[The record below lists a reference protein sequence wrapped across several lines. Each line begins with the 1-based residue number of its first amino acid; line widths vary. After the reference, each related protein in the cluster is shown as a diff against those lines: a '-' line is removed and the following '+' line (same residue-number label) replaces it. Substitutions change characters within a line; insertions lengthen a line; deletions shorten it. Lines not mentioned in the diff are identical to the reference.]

1 MLNDIKSIMISEEE
15 IAKKVKELGKQL
27 TEEYKGKDLLIVGIL
42 KGCMLFLSDLVRAID
57 LPLTMDFM
65 VVSSYGT
72 TTKSSGVVRI
82 IKDLEREIEGKD
94 VLIVEDIVDTGL
106 TLSYL
111 VENFKTRNPKSVK
124 ICSLLDKPDR
134 RKAKVDIEYVGFKIP
149 DEFVVGYGLDYG
161 ENYRNLPYVCV
172 LKPEVYTNFRH
183 ETPDTRHES

>member
-1 MLNDIKSIMISEEE
+1 LQNDIKSIMISEEE
-15 IAKKVKELGKQL
+15 IAKRVGELGRQL

-72 TTKSSGVVRI
+72 ATKSSGVVRI

-111 VENFKTRNPKSVK
+111 IENLKTRNPNSVK
-124 ICSLLDKPDR
+124 VCSLLDKPDR
-134 RKAKVDIEYVGFKIP
+134 RKSQVEIGYVGFKIP
-149 DEFVVGYGLDYG
+149 DEFVVGYGLDYA
-161 ENYRNLPYVCV
+161 EIYRNLPFVCV
-172 LKPEVYTNFRH
+172 LKPEVYS
-183 ETPDTRHES
+183 E

>member
-1 MLNDIKSIMISEEE
+1 MLEGIENVMIKEEE
-15 IAKKVKELGKQL
+15 IAERVQELGKQL
-27 TEEYKGKDLLIVGIL
+27 TEEYNGKELLVVGIL
-42 KGCMLFLSDLVRAID
+42 KGCMLFLSDLVRTID

-124 ICSLLDKPDR
+124 VCCLLDKPDR
-134 RKAKVDIEYVGFKIP
+134 RKAKVDIEYVGFEIP
-149 DEFVVGYGLDYG
+149 DEFVVGYGLDYA
-161 ENYRNLPYVCV
+161 EVYRNLPFVCV
-172 LKPEVYTNFRH
+172 LKPEVYSNT
-183 ETPDTRHES
+183 

>member
-1 MLNDIKSIMISEEE
+1 MQKDIQNIMISEEE
-15 IAKKVKELGKQL
+15 IAKRVGELGKQL
-27 TEEYKGKDLLIVGIL
+27 TEEYQGKDLLIVGIL

-65 VVSSYGT
+65 VVSSYGS

-111 VENFKTRNPKSVK
+111 IENFKTRNPKSVK
-124 ICSLLDKPDR
+124 VCSLLDKPDR
-134 RKAKVDIEYVGFKIP
+134 RKAQVDIGYVGFKIA
-149 DEFVVGYGLDYG
+149 DEFVVGYGLDYA
-161 ENYRNLPYVCV
+161 EIYRNLPFVCV
-172 LKPEVYTNFRH
+172 LKPEVY
-183 ETPDTRHES
+183 SK

>member
-1 MLNDIKSIMISEEE
+1 MLEDIKSIMISEEE
-15 IAKKVKELGKQL
+15 ISKRVKELGKQL
-27 TEEYKGKDLLIVGIL
+27 TEDYKGKELLVVGIL
-42 KGCMLFLSDLVRAID
+42 KGCMLFLSDLVRTIE

-65 VVSSYGT
+65 VVSSYGA

-111 VENFKTRNPKSVK
+111 VENFKARNPKSVRV
-124 ICSLLDKPDR
+124 CSLLDKPDR
-134 RKAKVDIEYVGFKIP
+134 RKAQVDIQYVGFKIP

-161 ENYRNLPYVCV
+161 ENYRNLPFVCV
-172 LKPEVYTNFRH
+172 LKPEVYTKK
-183 ETPDTRHES
+183 